1 MRMLSGLFTIKNNY
15 GPMKS
20 FLKIFAS
27 AVLLLL
33 IVLVLWSL
41 MNMKDRNRGYK
52 ADLMVMNSKKELL
65 RAGFSAVPITPAVPD
80 RWTDINNNAEYE
92 PDKGDTFTDGNGNGV
107 FDPVWIAGFGNA
119 RAANGIHDDLWAR
132 TMVVDDGTSRIAIVV
147 LDAIGFMNDDI
158 IDIRKRIPADA
169 GVTYTIV
176 ASTHTHEGPDLLG
189 LWGQTPFKSGIDYK
203 YMEFVKDQAAKSVTE
218 AVKGMC
224 PVRLEISQ
232 DLTGAI
238 PLVKDTRE
246 PQVFDSGLRIIKA
259 VRRDN
264 GKAVGT
270 LLSWADHCET
280 LWSDNLL
287 ITSDFPHYFRE
298 YVEKGVL
305 NGDSLVKPGTGG
317 IAVFINGAIGGL
329 MTTHPSLGI
338 KDPFTGQE
346 LKEPTFLKADA
357 QGKELA
363 ILALNAMSNPS
374 EIIDTASISLIVR
387 SLSLPIDNI
396 LFEIGTAAGLIK
408 RGTTGWMKMRSELA
422 VFNLGP
428 LSFTTFPGEAY
439 PELVNGGVQAPL
451 GADFGI
457 QPLEIPPVR
466 DMMAGKYKFIFCLAN
481 DEIGY
486 IIPKSQWDVRA
497 PFTYGKSGAPY
508 GEENSLGAETASI
521 LHGNLKEML
530 SRLNASD

>member
-1 MRMLSGLFTIKNNY
+1 
-15 GPMKS
+15 MKK

-27 AVLLLL
+27 AFLLLL
-33 IVLVLWSL
+33 IVLLLWCL
-41 MNMKDRNRGYK
+41 HNMRDRSHGYK
-52 ADLMVMNSKKELL
+52 ADMMIKGRKKEFL
-65 RAGFSAVPITPAVPD
+65 RAGFAAVPITPAIPD
-80 RWTDINNNAEYE
+80 RWTDKNNNAEYE

-107 FDPVWIAGFGNA
+107 FDPVWIAGFGNG
-119 RAANGIHDDLWAR
+119 RAANGVHDDLWAR
-132 TMVVDDGTSRIAIVV
+132 TMVIDDGTSRIAIVV

-158 IDIRKRIPADA
+158 IDIRKKIPADA
-169 GVTYTIV
+169 GVTYAVV

-189 LWGQTPFKSGIDYK
+189 LWGKTPFKSGIDDK

-218 AVKGMC
+218 AVRSMC
-224 PVRLEISQ
+224 QVRLEISQ

-259 VRRDN
+259 VRSDN

-270 LLSWADHCET
+270 LLSWADHAET

-298 YVEKGVL
+298 YVEKGVF
-305 NGDSLVKPGTGG
+305 NGDTLVKPGTGG
-317 IAVFINGAIGGL
+317 VAVYINGAIGGL

-346 LKEPTFLKADA
+346 IKEPSFMKADA

-363 ILALNAMSNPS
+363 MLALDAMSKPLD
-374 EIIDTASISLIVR
+374 IIDSASISLNVR
-387 SLSLPIDNI
+387 SLSIPIDNT
-396 LFEIGTAAGLIK
+396 LFEIGTATGIIK

-428 LSFTTFPGEAY
+428 LSFAAIPGEAY
-439 PELVNGGVQAPL
+439 PELVNGGVQAPE

-457 QPLEIPPVR
+457 QPVEIPPVR

-497 PFTYGKSGAPY
+497 PYTYGKINAPY
-508 GEENSLGAETASI
+508 GEENSLGPETAFI
-521 LHGNLKEML
+521 LHGNLREML
-530 SRLNASD
+530 TRLNAEN